1 MAASYSTVPSVALK
15 APEIFHVAIPEQQLS
30 EFKTLLKLSKI
41 PAPTYESLQ
50 EDGRYGISHKWLTET
65 KKYWEEEFDW
75 YAALLFFD
83 QALRSEKKGWEI
95 YPLEMG
101 HGFTLEREGGGG
113 ELMGCHQYICG
124 NSKIRCTAGGRTRSS
139 STHFPTSRQR
149 SISPP
154 GMRMRSLK
162 SISSLYSLRERMRS
176 PLHCSM
182 AGQVYTNSTV
192 QSLPSQNILYP
203 TSRYPEG

>member
-75 YAALLFFD
+75 RKNEEFINSFPNFKATVDLPAGNENEEFKIHFVALFSQRADAIPIALLHGWPGSFLEF
-83 QALRSEKKGWEI
+83 LPLLTLMREK
-95 YPLEMG
+95 YTPQ
-101 HGFTLEREGGGG
+101 TLPYHLIVPSLPG
-113 ELMGCHQYICG
+113 Y
-124 NSKIRCTAGGRTRSS
+124 AFS
-139 STHFPTSRQR
+139 ST
-149 SISPP
+149 PP
-154 GMRMRSLK
+154 LTRGFYETDIAKVMHQLMVDLGFESFRLSGTR
-162 SISSLYSLRERMRS
+162 
-176 PLHCSM
+176 
-182 AGQVYTNSTV
+182 G
-192 QSLPSQNILYP
+192 
-203 TSRYPEG
+203 